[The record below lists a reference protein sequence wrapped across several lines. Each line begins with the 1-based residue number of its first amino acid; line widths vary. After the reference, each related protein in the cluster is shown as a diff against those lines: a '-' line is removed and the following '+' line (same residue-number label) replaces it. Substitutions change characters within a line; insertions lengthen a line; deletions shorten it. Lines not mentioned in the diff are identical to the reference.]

1 MCPPALAPRLSIDQ
15 IAQPV
20 TKPLTSTREG
30 GHHRAHRHANHISN
44 LFIRETLQ
52 LAQHQ
57 YLAQTIGQLSDGLS
71 DQLRVRALEQQ
82 RFWIAAFACAMVYFF
97 LELGL
102 ELPAAVLL
110 QPTEGRRANNSQ
122 QPGARIPA
130 SEGAKVSKGPQARLL
145 NHILRI
151 IAVPDEPAREVV
163 GRIEMRKNDVLETAI
178 V

>member
-1 MCPPALAPRLSIDQ
+1 VPRLSIDQ

-30 GHHRAHRHANHISN
+30 GHDRAHRNANYIRN
-44 LFIRETLQ
+44 LSVREALQ
-52 LAQHQ
+52 LAQYQ
-57 YLAQTIGQLSDGLS
+57 YLPQTRGQLFDRVS

-82 RFWIAAFACAMVYFF
+82 GFWIAVFAYAMVYFF

-102 ELPAAVLL
+102 ELPSAVLL

-122 QPGARIPA
+122 QPGARIA
-130 SEGAKVSKGPQARLL
+130 TSEGAKVSKGPQARLL
-145 NHILRI
+145 NDILRI
-151 IAVPDEPAREVV
+151 IAVPQEPAREVMS
-163 GRIEMRKNDVLETAI
+163 RIKMRKDDVLETAN